1 MKIIK
6 FILINLAS
14 LLLVATQS
22 FAHEEWMVQKLNPD
36 IINTQDGISYYM
48 DINKTD
54 AIYPYSKNYLKIQN
68 KISDTNL
75 KKLYSDLDFRI
86 IEDSKRCP
94 IMTATFL
101 KNFDSKKR
109 CIRIDYES
117 QNFSS
122 YSVLLSPL
130 NSTHTKLVIYNHG
143 HDGLPLLKHQYVDQL
158 FEKLMIN
165 GYDILLV
172 SMPFIGSNFIN
183 YPIVIN
189 TWDGPARFDPT
200 ELQWPYVPHML
211 FTMLNVGSS
220 HYMRFFIDDS
230 ISFALSHPEYQSI
243 NYIGLSGGATIGT
256 IICSAIAQKMDSCVL
271 QSGVMPLDLR
281 LNKSSIGDLE
291 QIDGSFW
298 AVNSVYSQL
307 SNMENYGVNVAL
319 IYNSEDECCFRG
331 SEAEIFKKN
340 LKKRN
345 IDTAVIIREEANH
358 NFDPETVFNL
368 ISRKRFVKN
377 FE

>member
-183 YPIVIN
+183 YPIV
-189 TWDGPARFDPT
+189 
-200 ELQWPYVPHML
+200 
-211 FTMLNVGSS
+211 
-220 HYMRFFIDDS
+220 
-230 ISFALSHPEYQSI
+230 AL
-243 NYIGLSGGATIGT
+243 
-256 IICSAIAQKMDSCVL
+256 CST
-271 QSGVMPLDLR
+271 
-281 LNKSSIGDLE
+281 
-291 QIDGSFW
+291 
-298 AVNSVYSQL
+298 Y
-307 SNMENYGVNVAL
+307 AL
-319 IYNSEDECCFRG
+319 
-331 SEAEIFKKN
+331 
-340 LKKRN
+340 
-345 IDTAVIIREEANH
+345 H
-358 NFDPETVFNL
+358 NAKCWKFSLYEVFY
-368 ISRKRFVKN
+368 R
-377 FE
+377 